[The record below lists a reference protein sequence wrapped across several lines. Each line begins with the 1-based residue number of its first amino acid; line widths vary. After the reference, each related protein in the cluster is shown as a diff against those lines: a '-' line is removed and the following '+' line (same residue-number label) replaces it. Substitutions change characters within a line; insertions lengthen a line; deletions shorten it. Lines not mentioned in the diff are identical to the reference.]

1 MEEYKNVLS
10 SEELDT
16 INKYFNATNY
26 LAVGQLYLKD
36 NPLLKRPL
44 TFDDVKK
51 NVVGHFGT
59 VPGQNFIYT
68 HLNRII
74 NKYDL
79 DMILLSGPGH
89 GGNFFVANSYLE
101 GTYSEVYPNITEDES
116 GMQKLF
122 KQFSFPGGVSS
133 HVAPETPGSIHEG
146 GELGY
151 SLSHAFGAIL
161 DNPNLIATC
170 IVGDG
175 EAETGPLATSWHYNK
190 FLNPI
195 TDGAIIP
202 ILHLNGYKISNPT
215 VLSRISEDE
224 LISFFRGCGYNPYI
238 VSGNDP
244 LDMHQKMALVCRI
257 GMWLPRF
264 GYTFS
269 SSGTATL

>member
-89 GGNFFVANSYLE
+89 GGNFIVANSYLE
-101 GTYSEVYPNITEDES
+101 GTYSEVYPNITED
-116 GMQKLF
+116 
-122 KQFSFPGGVSS
+122 
-133 HVAPETPGSIHEG
+133 
-146 GELGY
+146 
-151 SLSHAFGAIL
+151 
-161 DNPNLIATC
+161 
-170 IVGDG
+170 
-175 EAETGPLATSWHYNK
+175 
-190 FLNPI
+190 
-195 TDGAIIP
+195 
-202 ILHLNGYKISNPT
+202 
-215 VLSRISEDE
+215 
-224 LISFFRGCGYNPYI
+224 
-238 VSGNDP
+238 
-244 LDMHQKMALVCRI
+244 
-257 GMWLPRF
+257 
-264 GYTFS
+264 
-269 SSGTATL
+269 

>member
-1 MEEYKNVLS
+1 MEGYKKVLS
-10 SEELDT
+10 DLELDR
-16 INKYFNATNY
+16 INKYFNAANY

-36 NPLLKRPL
+36 NPLLRRPL
-44 TFDDVKK
+44 EFSEVKTK
-51 NVVGHFGT
+51 VVGHFGT
-59 VPGQNFIYT
+59 VPGQNFVYT
-68 HLNRII
+68 HLNRVIK
-74 NKYDL
+74 KYDL

-101 GTYSEVYPNITEDES
+101 GTYSEVYPNITEDID
-116 GMQKLF
+116 GMKKLF

-151 SLSHAFGAIL
+151 SLSHAFGAVL

-190 FLNPI
+190 FLNPA
-195 TDGAIIP
+195 TDGAILP

-215 VLSRISEDE
+215 VFARISEDE
-224 LISFFRGCGYNPYI
+224 LISFFKGCGYMPFI
-238 VSGNDP
+238 VSGSEV
-244 LDMHQKMALVCRI
+244 LEMHQKI
-257 GMWLPRF
+257 
-264 GYTFS
+264 
-269 SSGTATL
+269 